1 MLRKSWQAG
10 GDAPIENKSAWAL
23 EMDDA
28 RAVLRDATDRSL
40 VTLDEIG
47 RGTEAHSGAGVAGG
61 GTSSAIKKLEAAEK
75 TGATKDTCV
84 PCNATTS
91 VRCSPAASEE

>member
-1 MLRKSWQAG
+1 GVAYDEGEGGARAG
-10 GDAPIENKSAWAL
+10 G
-23 EMDDA
+23 A
-28 RAVLRDATDRSL
+28 R
-40 VTLDEIG
+40 
-47 RGTEAHSGAGVAGG
+47 GAGVAGG